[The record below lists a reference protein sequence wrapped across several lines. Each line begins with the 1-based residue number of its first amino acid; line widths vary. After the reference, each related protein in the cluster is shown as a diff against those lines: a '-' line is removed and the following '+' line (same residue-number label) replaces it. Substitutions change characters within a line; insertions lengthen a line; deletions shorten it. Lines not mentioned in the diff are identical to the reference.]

1 MAKKPKKWF
10 YHMVLADPEY
20 KDHALALGLML
31 GHWGELETRLMRM
44 TEFLFQAQG
53 DLVNHFKTDFV
64 YKEFINL
71 PSKLTLLERI
81 TRWFIQDVS
90 LKDEVNKLLKRVRNL
105 NGTRNNYVHARWISY
120 AGAGETSNKLIRI
133 SLGSP
138 RNINE
143 LYNPTKH
150 VTPNDIRDFVAR
162 IVKLSQDF
170 DELLDRVFP
179 ISSK

>member
-1 MAKKPKKWF
+1 MPKK
-10 YHMVLADPEY
+10 YVYYMVLADPEY
-20 KDHALALGLML
+20 KDHALALGHML

-53 DLVNHFKTDFV
+53 DHVNHFKTDFV

-71 PSKLTLLERI
+71 PSKITLLERI
-81 TRWFIQDVS
+81 TKWFIQDVS
-90 LKDEVNKLLKRVRNL
+90 LKEEINKLLKRVRNL
-105 NGTRNNYVHARWISY
+105 NSTRNNYVHARWMSY
-120 AGAGETSNKLIRI
+120 AGYGETSNKLRRI
-133 SLGSP
+133 SLASP

-143 LYNPTKH
+143 LYKPTKH
-150 VTPNDIRDFVAR
+150 VTPRDILDFAAK

-179 ISSK
+179 ISLK